1 MAPARTVNIGRI
13 ALIKVGDDAGKLAA
27 IVDVVDQNRALADG
41 PGLARQMV
49 NFKHIA
55 LTDLTVKLGRGARS
69 GTVAK
74 AWAKNN
80 IDETW
85 AKTSWAKKHAVA
97 AKRAATTDFERFKI
111 VQAKK
116 KRAQAARNVFNKLK
130 AAAKI

>member
-85 AKTSWAKKHAVA
+85 AKTHAVA